1 MNILQAFHSYWN
13 IPDPVRLDKVE
24 DVPSNS
30 EALFFGLKISVL
42 ATAIFLVGS
51 FVGLF
56 L

>member
-1 MNILQAFHSYWN
+1 MIRAFDEYWN
-13 IPDPVRLDKVE
+13 ISDPVRLDKVE
-24 DVPSNS
+24 DVPSNRD
-30 EALFFGLKISVL
+30 ALIFGLKISVL